1 MIGKTIFHYQIVKKL
16 GEGGM
21 GEVYLADDLKLERKV
36 AIKFL
41 PESLTKNRDNVER
54 FEREAKA
61 VAALNHPNIITIYDV
76 LEADSRAESGRQL
89 GIVMEYVDGKSLREV
104 LNEYKLGIDKIADI
118 IGQISAGLQQAHQ
131 AGIVHRDIKPE
142 NIFVGRDG
150 RVRILDFGL
159 VKLKGV
165 SKLTK
170 ESSTLGTIHY
180 MSPEQTRGETVDHRS
195 DIWSLGVILYE
206 MLSGQIPFKGDY
218 DQAVMYAIINEKPQ
232 PLTEIASNVPDELE
246 RIVNR
251 ALAKDQQDR
260 YQQVDDVLTEINKIG
275 KELAHPDQSESKTGL
290 KSIVIPGMILL
301 IFIMLILGYLWLT
314 ADKKGTS
321 EWENSIAVLPFDNI
335 SADPDQEYFCDGMTE
350 QIITSLAKLNR
361 LKVIGRTSVMKF
373 KNTDKTLTEIG
384 NELNV
389 AHILEGSVRKYDDNI
404 RVTAQLIKTEDG
416 AHLWAED
423 YDRQL
428 ENIFAI
434 QDDLSEKISRVLFQK
449 LSDIDRTPVKSKKP
463 ANTEAYDYFIRAT
476 YFLSKYE
483 HFLQIADLHKAEEM
497 LKAAMDHDP
506 NYAPI
511 FAYLSDVY
519 GTYVAEHPDQYE
531 HPDKKEEYIRLQEK
545 YIKIALSLDSNSAD
559 VLSKKAFLHWNKN
572 EPEKRFKYL
581 VKALSLEP
589 NHFAANL
596 QLGIFLRNYGLAHHS
611 IKYFKKAIEIN
622 PLDPWDY
629 AARGMAY
636 TFIGEFENAAKDY
649 QTALEIESNDYW
661 TLYWYTELLLMLKRI
676 QEAQEQLIKFEH
688 TYPTKKS
695 VKYCKSLL
703 LAMQG
708 DSINA
713 KRLFDESGFKGV
725 ERVYLYSVLND
736 NTVAMNVLLDL
747 QQEYKSRSLYLEL
760 RNMPWYDNLR
770 SDPRFENI
778 LIQQKERYEE
788 NLHKYGDFDI

>member
-1 MIGKTIFHYQIVKKL
+1 
-16 GEGGM
+16 M

-41 PESLTKNRDNVER
+41 PEPLTKDRDNVER

-61 VAALNHPNIITIYDV
+61 AAALNHPNIITIYDV
-76 LEADSRAESGRQL
+76 LEVDSSSATGRQL
-89 GIVMEYVDGKSLREV
+89 CIVMEYVDGKSLREL
-104 LNEYKLGIDKIADI
+104 LNEYKLGIGKITDI
-118 IGQISAGLQQAHQ
+118 ISQISVGLQQAHQ

-170 ESSTLGTIHY
+170 ETSTLGTIHY
-180 MSPEQTRGETVDHRS
+180 MSPEQTRGEAVDYRS

-206 MLSGQIPFKGDY
+206 MLTGQLPFTGDY
-218 DQAVMYAIINEKPQ
+218 DQAVMYAIANENPQ
-232 PLTEIASNVPDELE
+232 PLTELAVEWERIVKRTLAKDPQNRYQSVNELLSELE
-246 RIVNR
+246 RIKKAGKTDSKYNLKTIFLSVIILFV
-251 ALAKDQQDR
+251 AIISVAVYVWLTQDR
-260 YQQVDDVLTEINKIG
+260 
-275 KELAHPDQSESKTGL
+275 QST
-290 KSIVIPGMILL
+290 
-301 IFIMLILGYLWLT
+301 
-314 ADKKGTS
+314 DK
-321 EWENSIAVLPFDNI
+321 WENSIAVLPFDNI

-389 AHILEGSVRKYDDNI
+389 AHILEGSVRKYDNNI

-416 AHLWAED
+416 THLWAED

-449 LSDIDRTPVKSKKP
+449 LSETDKATIKFKKP

-497 LKAAMDHDP
+497 LKAAMDHDQ

-519 GTYVAEHPDQYE
+519 GTYLSE
-531 HPDKKEEYIRLQEK
+531 HPDKKEEYIPLQEK
-545 YIKIALSLDSNSAD
+545 YIKNRKTSLIEKLQRGETLSDT
-559 VLSKKAFLHWNKN
+559 
-572 EPEKRFKYL
+572 EK
-581 VKALSLEP
+581 
-589 NHFAANL
+589 
-596 QLGIFLRNYGLAHHS
+596 Q
-611 IKYFKKAIEIN
+611 
-622 PLDPWDY
+622 
-629 AARGMAY
+629 
-636 TFIGEFENAAKDY
+636 
-649 QTALEIESNDYW
+649 
-661 TLYWYTELLLMLKRI
+661 ELK
-676 QEAQEQLIKFEH
+676 
-688 TYPTKKS
+688 
-695 VKYCKSLL
+695 
-703 LAMQG
+703 
-708 DSINA
+708 
-713 KRLFDESGFKGV
+713 
-725 ERVYLYSVLND
+725 
-736 NTVAMNVLLDL
+736 
-747 QQEYKSRSLYLEL
+747 
-760 RNMPWYDNLR
+760 
-770 SDPRFENI
+770 
-778 LIQQKERYEE
+778 
-788 NLHKYGDFDI
+788 